1 MSRPVAVLRT
11 GAVTSVA
18 LDAPSTFAALRT
30 RLNHF
35 TESGFL
41 DTRGERVVA
50 ARVELPA
57 HAEAPDGAHMP
68 PGYDPERHPV
78 HRQVE
83 LLARAVRECAH
94 GLPFIDAAT
103 VPLLVCASEIT
114 RPGRPSDLDAQ
125 LMDGLMARLRCRFA
139 PQSAV
144 YAYGQA
150 AIGMAM
156 HHAFELLQQHPVVLL
171 AGVDSLADFHTLGAL
186 HARGRILATDRM
198 EGYIPGEAACALL
211 LGRPG
216 QVERIPPRFSNR
228 PALQAPPAPP
238 PHPYARPVAS
248 PALYCMGYSVTREAA
263 LPDSDLP
270 VHGQALMEAIRGA
283 LAPIDA
289 QGAGA
294 AQVGLRICSHLHSH
308 HRAKEMALACERAAV
323 SATPQWCLA
332 DSLGETGAAAGPLV
346 LAAAYAAMHKGYSPA
361 TVALALLASEE
372 EGERSALLLGFGPY
386 QP

>member
-1 MSRPVAVLRT
+1 MSRPAAVLRT

-18 LDAPSTFAALRT
+18 LDAPSTFATLRA

-50 ARVELPA
+50 AQVSLPA
-57 HAEAPDGAHMP
+57 LAATPQGAQMP
-68 PGYDPERHPV
+68 PGYDPQRHPV

-83 LLARAVRECAH
+83 LLARAVRECAG

-103 VPLLVCASEIT
+103 VPLLVCSSEIT
-114 RPGRPSDLDAQ
+114 RPGRPPELDAQ
-125 LMDGLMARLRCRFA
+125 IMDGLMARLRCRFA

-150 AIGMAM
+150 GIGMAM
-156 HHAFELLQQHPVVLL
+156 HHAFELLEQHPVVLL
-171 AGVDSLADFHTLGAL
+171 AGVDNLADFHSLSAL
-186 HARGRILATDRM
+186 HAQDRVLATDRM

-211 LGRPG
+211 LGRPD
-216 QVERIPPRFSNR
+216 QVARIPPRFSNR
-228 PALQAPPAPP
+228 PSQESTPAPT
-238 PHPYARPVAS
+238 PHPYAEPAPAT

-263 LPDSDLP
+263 LPDSDVP

-283 LAPIDA
+283 LAPINA
-289 QGAGA
+289 QGTGTS
-294 AQVGLRICSHLHSH
+294 QVGLRICSHLNSH
-308 HRAKEMALACERAAV
+308 HRAKEMALACARADV
-323 SATPQWCLA
+323 STTPQWCLA
-332 DSLGETGAAAGPLV
+332 DSLGETGAAAGPLG
-346 LAAAYAAMHKGYSPA
+346 LAWAYAAMHKGYSPA
-361 TVALALLASEE
+361 TVALTLLASE